1 MLSRSLKFKFLIIWL
16 LILSLNTKGQKSNL
30 FALGIDPFS
39 PLVGLWNTQIEKGLD
54 STNSILLGYGFAAN
68 VSPLLQE
75 LKDFKATQF
84 QISYRHYFSPN
95 FGFNKAT
102 KITDNLFVNIG
113 FKYLNQSYNQTYTD
127 RIFIAELNQYKVQE
141 FILSKDNR
149 GIFLM
154 AGVGKKMSIKRVYLE
169 LSGGF
174 GIGKKVFQTN
184 YTGVYKPHIYPEN
197 PMEFSGFLAFK
208 PNKISLG
215 SYLNINLGYRI
226 FN

>member
-1 MLSRSLKFKFLIIWL
+1 MLSRLLKLIISIL
-16 LILSLNTKGQKSNL
+16 CILILSLQGKGQKSNF

-39 PLVGLWNTQIEKGLD
+39 PIVGLWNTQLEIGLD
-54 STNSILLGYGFAAN
+54 TSHSILIGYGFTSN
-68 VSPLLQE
+68 LSPLLQD
-75 LKDFKATQF
+75 LKDYKTAQF

-113 FKYLNQSYNQTYTD
+113 FKYLRQSFYQTYTD

-149 GIFLM
+149 GILLM
-154 AGVGKKMSIKRVYLE
+154 GGVGKKMSLKRAYLE

-174 GIGKKVFQTN
+174 GIGKKVFETN

-197 PMEFSGFLAFK
+197 PMEFSGFLALK

-215 SYLNINLGYRI
+215 CYLNINLGYRI

>member
-1 MLSRSLKFKFLIIWL
+1 M
-16 LILSLNTKGQKSNL
+16 LILSLQGKGQKSKF

-39 PLVGLWNTQIEKGLD
+39 PIVGLWNTQLEIGLD
-54 STNSILLGYGFAAN
+54 TAHSILLGYGFAAN
-68 VSPLLQE
+68 VSPLLQD
-75 LKDFKATQF
+75 LKDYKATQF
-84 QISYRHYFSPN
+84 QISTRHYFSPN
-95 FGFNKAT
+95 LGFNKAT

-113 FKYLNQSYNQTYTD
+113 FKYLNQSYVQTYTD
-127 RIFIAELNQYKVQE
+127 RIFFAELNQYKVQE

-154 AGVGKKMSIKRVYLE
+154 VGVGKKMSFKRAYLE

-174 GIGKKVFQTN
+174 GIGKKVFETN

-197 PMEFSGFLAFK
+197 RMEFSSFLAFK